1 MASAV
6 KDKGLIWPLIV
17 VALLLSSVGMM
28 MGVVIIA
35 KSDGGAQVVDDYY
48 DRAVA
53 WDSLNS
59 LDQAFID
66 QGWLTYLILD
76 ASTGRLVVQDSLGIR
91 LSDLSGS
98 VEMTRPQSAAT
109 GITTLFQY
117 QEVDSSYTFEVG
129 SLSPGLWDFTF
140 NTSYARQV
148 LSFSLRKEVR

>member
-1 MASAV
+1 MASSF

-98 VEMTRPQSAAT
+98 VEMTRP
-109 GITTLFQY
+109 
-117 QEVDSSYTFEVG
+117 
-129 SLSPGLWDFTF
+129 
-140 NTSYARQV
+140 
-148 LSFSLRKEVR
+148 